1 MKYVS
6 SIVLATVCLLS
17 LLSCSINTLAVRTLG
32 DALSTQSSGSGSGN
46 IFTSD
51 NDPEL
56 IEASLPVLIKATE
69 ALLDADKENHKLR
82 VTLASMYLLFA
93 NTFIDGP
100 LLYTYTDDFS
110 LSQSAKRRAYAYY
123 IKAKVVLK
131 PYFLNKSPTFFT
143 DLGKSDAASNLAF
156 LKLNKNDVGALYY
169 YAAACTLAFSQDPLN
184 SENALEITS
193 AFRMMQEAEKLDY
206 RFMGGMILEYFI
218 SYYGS
223 MPEEMNGSLEEAKK
237 YFTKLEALNGAKS
250 PGARL
255 SYALIFLKND
265 IALSE
270 GEKEKLIKNELEHII
285 DFDIEKDPG
294 SRLFSVMAQRKAL
307 YLLDN
312 YSDFF

>member
-6 SIVLATVCLLS
+6 SIVLAIVCLLN
-17 LLSCSINTLAVRTLG
+17 LSACSINSFAVRTLG
-32 DALSTQSSGSGSGN
+32 DALSSQSGGSGSGN

-69 ALLDADKENHKLR
+69 ALLDSDKENHKLR
-82 VTLASMYLLFA
+82 ITLASMYLLFA

-110 LSQSAKRRAYAYY
+110 LSQNAKRRAYSYY
-123 IKAKVVLK
+123 IKAKRVLI
-131 PYFLNKSPTFFT
+131 PYFLNKSQTFFT
-143 DLGKSDAASNLAF
+143 DLSKSETASNLA
-156 LKLNKNDVGALYY
+156 LSKLNKNDAGALYY
-169 YAAACTLAFSQDPLN
+169 YAAATTLAFSQDPLN
-184 SENALEITS
+184 SENVLALPN
-193 AFRMMQEAEKLDY
+193 AFKMMQEAEKLDY
-206 RFMGGMILEYFI
+206 SFMGGMILEYFI

-223 MPEEMNGSLEEAKK
+223 MPEEMNGSIEEAKK
-237 YFTKLEALNGAKS
+237 YFTKLEALNGAKN

-265 IALSE
+265 KSLSE
-270 GEKEKLIKNELEHII
+270 AEKENLIKNELEYII

-294 SRLFSVMAQRKAL
+294 SRLFSVMAQRKAQ